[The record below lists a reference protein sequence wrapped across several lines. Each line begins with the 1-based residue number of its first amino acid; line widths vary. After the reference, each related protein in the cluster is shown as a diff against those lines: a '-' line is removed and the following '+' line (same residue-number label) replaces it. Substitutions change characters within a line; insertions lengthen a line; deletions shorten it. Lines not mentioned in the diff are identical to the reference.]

1 MLEYISLI
9 RGINVGGKSLKMEL
23 LRSIYESLKLED
35 VKTYIQSGNV
45 LFNSNT
51 KNIEK
56 IKNEIVK
63 SIEKQSGLSVSVII
77 RKNKEIKN
85 IIENNPFIKSG
96 NNETERMYVTF
107 LESVPDK
114 NKMKGLIP
122 SKKTKDE
129 FKIIGKEI
137 YLYCPEGY
145 GKTVLSNDFFEKKL
159 KLKATSRNWRT
170 LNKLYEMSISS

>member
-1 MLEYISLI
+1 MTEYISLI
-9 RGINVGGKSLKMEL
+9 RGINVGGKSLKMDV

-35 VKTYIQSGNV
+35 IKTYIQSGNV
-45 LFNSNT
+45 LFKTNT
-51 KNIEK
+51 KNIKK
-56 IKNEIVK
+56 IGDKIVN

-77 RKNKEIKN
+77 RNNKEIKN
-85 IIENNPFIKSG
+85 ILENNPFIKSG

-107 LESVPDK
+107 LEGIPDK
-114 NKMKGLIP
+114 NKLKDLIP
-122 SKKTKDE
+122 AKKTKDE

-145 GKTVLSNDFFEKKL
+145 GRTILSNDFFEKKL